1 MECAERSALLRQ
13 YEQATVRLVEVTQEL
28 ARVAGSYEVDAWQ
41 RVWKKCDEANRRCTE
56 LRSQINEHI
65 RNHCGLGATRSIGT

>member
-41 RVWKKCDEANRRCTE
+41 RVWKKCDEANRRCAE
-56 LRSQINEHI
+56 LRSQINEHL
-65 RNHCGLGATRSIGT
+65 RYHCGLGATRNTGA